1 MGNLMAAG
9 GIVSVPLLIASILA
23 LALIAERLFFWFRV
37 NRRQGR
43 MSREVLQ
50 LYRKDPDLAMKKLQL
65 NADLPVARI
74 FLEALELDDPNP
86 EEFRLALESAAQ
98 AEIPL
103 LKRFNTVFETI
114 INVAPLLGLLGTILG
129 LMQSFGSLRLGDVG
143 GSNTTGVTGGISEA
157 LVSTVMGLVVAIF
170 TLLFANTF
178 RSFYVRQIALI
189 QEVGGQLE
197 LLYRHRYERD
207 RGAQKYASTR

>member
-43 MSREVLQ
+43 MIREVLQ
-50 LYRKDPDLAMKKLQL
+50 LYRQDPDLAMKKLQL

-98 AEIPL
+98 AEFPL
-103 LKRFNTVFETI
+103 LKRFNMVFETI

-143 GSNTTGVTGGISEA
+143 GSDTTGVTGGISEA

-197 LLYRHRYERD
+197 LLYRHRYERE
-207 RGAQKYASTR
+207 RGEQKYASTR

>member
-9 GIVSVPLLIASILA
+9 GIVSGPLLIASILA

-43 MSREVLQ
+43 MVREVLQ
-50 LYRKDPDLAMKKLQL
+50 LYRQDPDLAMKKLQL

-98 AEIPL
+98 AEFPL
-103 LKRFNTVFETI
+103 LKRFNMVFETI

-129 LMQSFGSLRLGDVG
+129 LMQSFGSLRLGDVA
-143 GSNTTGVTGGISEA
+143 GSDTTGVTGGISEA

-197 LLYRHRYERD
+197 LLYRHRYERE
-207 RGAQKYASTR
+207 RGEQKYASTR